1 MAGTLSPAAVVD
13 ARVRASGCAGQ
24 THVRAAQSAAAVPEP
39 RVSGGGS
46 ASSPARSPPRDSNP
60 LAPSPAGR
68 CAEATSP
75 QVPVTGPR
83 RLLSP
88 PRRMWESPPGLC
100 VQLQAELKHT
110 TTNRG
115 LGWASD
121 ITAVATAKPRA
132 PAPPP
137 RRARPGAP
145 PTQEGADTGGRTGP
159 RRPRPA
165 LGGRRGSR
173 KRAAEASHAPTP
185 PSASPS
191 ERPASRSRPA
201 RHHLNPNPGNT
212 R

>member
-75 QVPVTGPR
+75 QVPVIGPR

-137 RRARPGAP
+137 PPRGAP
-145 PTQEGADTGGRTGP
+145 QPRRELIPAAAPGP
-159 RRPRPA
+159 CRPRPA

-173 KRAAEASHAPTP
+173 KRAAEASHAPTLP
-185 PSASPS
+185 GASPS